1 MPIKVSALSAS
12 SSNRRGRRVWH
23 HFFTK
28 MDSKVSSLLFIA
40 ILCLLSSTSTAFNIT
55 KILAQYPEFA
65 NFNDLLT
72 QSGLAQE
79 INGRETITVLALDNS
94 SIDGLSGRPV
104 DIARRILSAH
114 VILDYYDQTKLSK
127 LQKASTIVTTLFQ
140 ASGIADDRQGFLN
153 VSKTAEGIKFG
164 SAMKGAPL
172 VASLVKSVYAQPYNI
187 SVLQVSEPI
196 EAPGIE
202 NMAPPPPPAA
212 VPKKAPAPA
221 PTAKTPPAA
230 PPTAKSSSKAPAPS
244 KVEPS
249 TPTESPTEGPVAA
262 DVPAASPL
270 ADAPLADET
279 TAEAPAKA
287 ASSQMH
293 VGGAVVVVG
302 LLACMMG
309 F

>member
-1 MPIKVSALSAS
+1 
-12 SSNRRGRRVWH
+12 
-23 HFFTK
+23 

-65 NFNDLLT
+65 SFNDLLA

-79 INGRETITVLALDNS
+79 INGRETITVLALDNG

-104 DIARRILSAH
+104 DIAKRILSAH
-114 VILDYYDQTKLSK
+114 VILDYYDQIKLSK

-153 VSKTAEGIKFG
+153 ISKTAEGIKFG

-221 PTAKTPPAA
+221 PAAKTP
-230 PPTAKSSSKAPAPS
+230 SKAPAPS

-270 ADAPLADET
+270 ADAPLADE
-279 TAEAPAKA
+279 APAKA

-302 LLACMMG
+302 LLACMVG

>member
-1 MPIKVSALSAS
+1 
-12 SSNRRGRRVWH
+12 
-23 HFFTK
+23 

-40 ILCLLSSTSTAFNIT
+40 ILFLLSSTSTAFNIT

-65 NFNDLLT
+65 SFNDLLA

-79 INGRETITVLALDNS
+79 INGRETITVLALDNG

-104 DIARRILSAH
+104 DIAKRILSAH
-114 VILDYYDQTKLSK
+114 VILDYYDQIKLSK

-202 NMAPPPPPAA
+202 NMTPPPPPAA

-221 PTAKTPPAA
+221 PAAKTP
-230 PPTAKSSSKAPAPS
+230 SKAPAPS

-249 TPTESPTEGPVAA
+249 PPTESPTEGPVAP

-270 ADAPLADET
+270 ADAPLADEV
-279 TAEAPAKA
+279 PAKA

-302 LLACMMG
+302 LLACMVG

>member
-1 MPIKVSALSAS
+1 MPSHQLVSILFLVNISTCLLRS
-12 SSNRRGRRVWH
+12 QRYLLRVPAEEEGGFATI
-23 HFFTK
+23 FFHK
-28 MDSKVSSLLFIA
+28 DGFEVSSLLFIA
-40 ILCLLSSTSTAFNIT
+40 ILFLLSSTSTAFNIT

-65 NFNDLLT
+65 SFNDLLA

-79 INGRETITVLALDNS
+79 INGRETITVLALDNG

-104 DIARRILSAH
+104 DIAKRILSAH
-114 VILDYYDQTKLSK
+114 
-127 LQKASTIVTTLFQ
+127 ASTIVTTLFQ

-212 VPKKAPAPA
+212 IPKKAPAPA
-221 PTAKTPPAA
+221 PAAKNP
-230 PPTAKSSSKAPAPS
+230 SKAPAPS

-262 DVPAASPL
+262 DASPV
-270 ADAPLADET
+270 ADAPLAD
-279 TAEAPAKA
+279 EAPAKA

-302 LLACMMG
+302 LLACMVG